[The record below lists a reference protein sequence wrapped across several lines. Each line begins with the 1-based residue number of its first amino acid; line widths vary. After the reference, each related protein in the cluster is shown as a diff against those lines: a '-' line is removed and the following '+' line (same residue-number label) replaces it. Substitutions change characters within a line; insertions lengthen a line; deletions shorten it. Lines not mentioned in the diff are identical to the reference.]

1 MTVSA
6 PPLVGRERTPPRTP
20 WLLLAVALVL
30 TCLAYAASLRGPFLF
45 DDLSEIVD
53 NPAIRRL
60 VPPWPAM
67 FAGGELPHRP
77 LPYLTFA
84 MNYAVGRLLTPT
96 VLSSPLD
103 PLPFHLVNVVVH
115 LLNGWLVYSIASRLL
130 IRFGPALQTAQ
141 PATVAAVAA
150 LLWLVHPLATQA
162 VSYVYQRIE
171 LLAALATLGTL
182 AAFLQSLESRRPTV
196 WLTAAVACCGL
207 GMACKEWVVVV
218 PVIVLLLDGIV
229 VTGSFRQV
237 LARRWRFHAI
247 NFSTWVILAAVVV
260 SQRSH
265 YPEAGFTARQA
276 LTYAMNQPAVIG
288 WYLSRIVLPVNLAL
302 DHGAPLRTDWFGP
315 DWWLLIPL
323 AAMLTTMTWC
333 VANVRRRPLAAW
345 GVGTFLLLLAP
356 TSSVLPVHDACVE
369 HRMYLPSAVALVG
382 ATAGIGRLLGDRLVP
397 CATALAVLLA
407 TVSAA
412 RNTIYATPLAAW
424 ADAVAKSG
432 SSRAFA
438 RYANELSGLDRH
450 DAAIAAGTEAVRRNP
465 ANPVPYAAL
474 AAACLNAD
482 RLAEAAAV
490 AEAGLATGD
499 RQRAGFRDPVLDRL
513 AMYLGMAL
521 DRQGDPRGRP
531 LLEEA
536 VRRRPDSLAAREH
549 LARSLVRDDPGRAAL
564 IWQSLA
570 NDTPDEPY
578 VLFNLGSTLARI
590 DPAAA
595 VPILED
601 AVRLDPGNADAL
613 NNLGNSL
620 LASGRV
626 REAVEAYTRCLAIA
640 TDHPQAAANL
650 RAITAS
656 SP

>member
-1 MTVSA
+1 MTASA
-6 PPLVGRERTPPRTP
+6 PIVVGRERMPPRPP

-30 TCLAYAASLRGPFLF
+30 TCLAYAPSLRGPFLF

-84 MNYAVGRLLTPT
+84 LNYAVGRLLTPT

-103 PLPFHLVNVVVH
+103 PWPFHLVNVVVH
-115 LLNGWLVYSIASRLL
+115 LLNGWLVYWIASRLL
-130 IRFGPALQTAQ
+130 VGFGPALQAAQ
-141 PATVAAVAA
+141 PAMVAAVAA

-182 AAFLQSLESRRPTV
+182 AAFLQSLASRRPTV
-196 WLTAAVACCGL
+196 WLTATVACCGL
-207 GMACKEWVVVV
+207 GMSCKEWVVVV

-237 LARRWRFHAI
+237 LARRWRFHALM
-247 NFSTWVILAAVVV
+247 FCTWVILAAVVV

-265 YPEAGFTARQA
+265 YPEAGFSAWQA
-276 LTYAMNQPAVIG
+276 MAYAMNQPAIIG
-288 WYLSRIVLPVNLAL
+288 WYLSRLVLPVGLSL
-302 DHGAPLRTDWFGP
+302 DHGAPLRTRWFGV
-315 DWWLLIPL
+315 DWWLLLPL
-323 AAMLTTMTWC
+323 AAVLVTMAWTL
-333 VANVRRRPLAAW
+333 VNIRRRPLAAW
-345 GVGTFLLLLAP
+345 AVCTFLLLLAP
-356 TSSVLPVHDACVE
+356 TSSVLPVHDSCVE
-369 HRMYLPSAVALVG
+369 HRMYLPSAVALVA
-382 ATAGIGRLLGDRLVP
+382 ATAALGRVLGAKLVP

-412 RNTIYATPLAAW
+412 RNTVYATPLAAW

-438 RYANELSGLDRH
+438 RYASELSGLDRH

-499 RQRAGFRDPVLDRL
+499 RPGAGFRDPVLDRL
-513 AMYLGMAL
+513 VMYLGVAL

-536 VRRRPDSLAAREH
+536 VQRRPDSLAAREH
-549 LARSLVRDDPGRAAL
+549 LARSLIRDDPARAAM

-570 NDTPDEPY
+570 SESPDDAY

-590 DPAAA
+590 DAAAA

-601 AVRLDPGNADAL
+601 AVRLDPGNADAF
-613 NNLGNSL
+613 NNLGNAL

-626 REAVEAYTRCLAIA
+626 SEAVEAYTQCLSIA
-640 TDHPQAAANL
+640 PHHAQAAANL
-650 RAITAS
+650 RAAATAS
-656 SP
+656 P